1 MVPALSSH
9 VEATCC
15 APYCMFGQLQEEK
28 NGAIKCKKEFR
39 NDPFPKKC
47 IYFSAQRW
55 TILPEC
61 LSFVS
66 LQQDIR
72 KRMTISYLIIMI
84 NYIVESYLDVP
95 KEHNQLRSPNC
106 QVWSVFC

>member
-1 MVPALSSH
+1 MDNSTRMSLI
-9 VEATCC
+9 C
-15 APYCMFGQLQEEK
+15 
-28 NGAIKCKKEFR
+28 
-39 NDPFPKKC
+39 
-47 IYFSAQRW
+47 
-55 TILPEC
+55 
-61 LSFVS
+61 VS